1 MTNVIIIGGGASGL
15 ACAIELARKN
25 INVTILER
33 NNICGKKLLLTGN
46 GKCNYWNLIQDNNNY
61 HSSDKTILD
70 SILNDNNKNKVIDFF
85 NSLNIIC
92 KNKDGYLYPNSNES
106 KTILESLLLEAKLN
120 NIKIKYNT
128 LVNNIIK
135 ENNKFIIYTN
145 NEILKCDKLVIAAGS
160 CSAPKTGS
168 DGIGYK
174 LASNFKHTIIKPLP
188 ALVQL
193 ISSGFFL
200 KEWNGVRQD
209 AVVSLY
215 QNNELIQ
222 KEKGEIQL
230 TDYGISG
237 ICVLQLS
244 SNVSRGLNLNK
255 KEEVSIN
262 FLPML
267 NKKELEEFFEKNNN
281 KTIYE
286 TLCHALNSKLVNVI
300 LEVSKLDKSSNWHNI
315 EINQQNNI
323 INNIIAFKLNIIG
336 TKGFDNAQVT
346 SGGVSLKEVNPKTL
360 ESKLVK
366 DLYFTGEILD
376 CDGACGGYNLGFA
389 WLSGLLVGNSIKND

>member
-33 NNICGKKLLLTGN
+33 NNTCGKKLLLTGN
-46 GKCNYWNLIQDNNNY
+46 GKCNYWNLNQDNKNY
-61 HSSDKTILD
+61 HSSDKPILD
-70 SILNDNNKNKVIDFF
+70 SILNDNNKNEVINFF
-85 NSLNIIC
+85 NSLNIIY

-106 KTILESLLLEAKLN
+106 KTILEGLLLEAKLN
-120 NIKIKYNT
+120 NVKIKYNT

-145 NEILKCDKLVIAAGS
+145 NEILKCDKLVISTGS
-160 CSAPKTGS
+160 CAAPKTGS

-222 KEKGEIQL
+222 EEKGEIQL

-244 SNVSRGLNLNK
+244 SNISRGLNLNK

-281 KTIYE
+281 KNIYE

-300 LEVSKLDKSSNWHNI
+300 LEVSKLDKSSNWHDI
-315 EINQQNNI
+315 EINQKNNI

-346 SGGVSLKEVNPKTL
+346 SGGVSLKEINPKTL

-389 WLSGLLVGNSIKND
+389 WLSGLLVGNSIAND